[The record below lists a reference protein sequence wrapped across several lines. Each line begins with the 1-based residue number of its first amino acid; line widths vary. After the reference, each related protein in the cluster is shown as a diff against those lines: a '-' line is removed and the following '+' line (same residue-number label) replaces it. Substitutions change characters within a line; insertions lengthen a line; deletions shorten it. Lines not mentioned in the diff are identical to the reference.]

1 MIKQNSLNTLILLSP
16 FFLQEHSE
24 RQPGNAKLL
33 LAIPNHTF
41 VEMAVPVYNRKSV
54 SSVAQL
60 VVTGL

>member
-33 LAIPNHTF
+33 LAIPNRTF
-41 VEMAVPVYNRKSV
+41 VEMAVYNRKSV